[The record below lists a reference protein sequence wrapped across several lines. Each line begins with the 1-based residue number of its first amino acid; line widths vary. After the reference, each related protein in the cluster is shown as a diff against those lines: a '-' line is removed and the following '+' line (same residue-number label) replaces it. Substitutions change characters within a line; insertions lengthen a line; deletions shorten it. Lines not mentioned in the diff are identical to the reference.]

1 MPTMKNRKGGV
12 GPKSQVRKPN
22 GGQPN
27 NGVQQFDGRKT
38 TNRGTQ
44 VSAVPQSLSKDP
56 RIVRTY

>member
-12 GPKSQVRKPN
+12 GKPSQVRKPS

-27 NGVQQFDGRKT
+27 NGVQQFDGRKN
-38 TNRGTQ
+38 TNAGTQ
-44 VSAVPQSLSKDP
+44 VSAVPQALGKDP